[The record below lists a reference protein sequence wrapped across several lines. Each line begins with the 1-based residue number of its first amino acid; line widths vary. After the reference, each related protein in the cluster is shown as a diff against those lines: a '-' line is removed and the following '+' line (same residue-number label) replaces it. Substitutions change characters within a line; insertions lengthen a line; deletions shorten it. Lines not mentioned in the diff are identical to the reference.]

1 MKEGK
6 PRAAAQLQTLGLVT
20 DALSDLSRRPDWSVG
35 GPSIF
40 TDLFSNT
47 SNSVGGG
54 AAAGVTMAMW
64 PHKIQSVVLIVIM
77 ARIGDHIYHLTE
89 LSFCSGSACCSVWFL
104 PWTSRLK
111 RIKLHLMR
119 QEEER
124 TLLPWL
130 SG

>member
-6 PRAAAQLQTLGLVT
+6 PKAAAQLQTLVFVT

-47 SNSVGGG
+47 SSPPSGGG

-64 PHKIQSVVLIVIM
+64 PHKIQSVILIVIM

-89 LSFCSGSACCSVWFL
+89 LSLCLGSACCSV
-104 PWTSRLK
+104 
-111 RIKLHLMR
+111 
-119 QEEER
+119 
-124 TLLPWL
+124 
-130 SG
+130 

>member
-6 PRAAAQLQTLGLVT
+6 PRAAAQPQTLVFVT

-47 SNSVGGG
+47 SGSGRGGG

-64 PHKIQSVVLIVIM
+64 PHKIQSVVPIVIM
-77 ARIGDHIYHLTE
+77 ARIGDHIYHL
-89 LSFCSGSACCSVWFL
+89 SFCLGSACCSV
-104 PWTSRLK
+104 
-111 RIKLHLMR
+111 
-119 QEEER
+119 
-124 TLLPWL
+124 
-130 SG
+130 